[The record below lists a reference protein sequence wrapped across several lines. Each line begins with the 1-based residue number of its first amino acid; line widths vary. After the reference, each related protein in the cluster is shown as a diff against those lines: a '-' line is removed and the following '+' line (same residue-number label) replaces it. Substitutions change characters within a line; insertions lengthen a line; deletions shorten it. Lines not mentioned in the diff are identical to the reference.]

1 MSLTVEEFLAH
12 AIRLER
18 EAADR
23 FDQLAD
29 AMESCSNREVGRLF
43 RKLANYSRMHLAEA
57 RARAGFRDIPEL
69 KHEEYKWP
77 GLESPETAA
86 IWAADPF
93 VGRDQALDIALEA
106 ETASYQYYKDI
117 LDTTADPEIKVF
129 AKEFTEEESEHVA
142 ELQNWIRAHRLGQ
155 AMPTDA

>member
-1 MSLTVEEFLAH
+1 MLTVEEFLAH

-23 FDQLAD
+23 FDQLAEV
-29 AMESCSNREVGRLF
+29 MQSCGNREVCALF

-57 RARAGFRDIPEL
+57 RARAGFRNVPEL

-93 VGRDQALDIALEA
+93 VGRGEALEIALEA
-106 ETASYQYYKDI
+106 ETSSYQYYKDI
-117 LDTTADPEIKVF
+117 LDTTDDPEIKAF
-129 AKEFTEEESEHVA
+129 AREFTAEESEHVA
-142 ELQNWIRAHRLGQ
+142 ELQKWIDAHRAGVSL
-155 AMPTDA
+155 PVDA